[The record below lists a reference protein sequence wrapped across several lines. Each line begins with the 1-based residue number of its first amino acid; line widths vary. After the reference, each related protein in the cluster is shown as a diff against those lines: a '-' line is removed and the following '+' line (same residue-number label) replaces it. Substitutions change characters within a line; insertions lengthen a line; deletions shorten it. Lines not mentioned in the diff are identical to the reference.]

1 MAFLEHVLDLL
12 GPMGGVAAK
21 AIDAGEGSSSS
32 ASAKAPT
39 TVGLYRHGTAFGMVV
54 DDALYL
60 KVDDANREAFVSRHL
75 HPLSSR
81 GKNGRKVAISYFQ
94 APPETLKDGDAMV
107 RWALCSYEAALR
119 GKTSNARAAFDRRYG
134 RGLRARRG
142 SIGLGRATA
151 ELATAQVGAPAALNG
166 AHTRG
171 AGNGAAAPVASS
183 PLVAPGANGPLASG
197 ASRLPARGRT
207 RR

>member
-21 AIDAGEGSSSS
+21 AIDGGS
-32 ASAKAPT
+32 P

-119 GKTSNARAAFDRRYG
+119 GKTSTARAAFDRRYG

-166 AHTRG
+166 AHRRG
-171 AGNGAAAPVASS
+171 AGSGGPSPLASN
-183 PLVAPGANGPLASG
+183 PLVASGANGPLASG